1 MALLRILLWI
11 ATLSLLCIVSI
22 LVLLIS
28 GHRLRVSNFK
38 FRLPLSISL
47 YGLSYFY
54 SDTVSLSSSHLKI
67 SLKLPKIP
75 HMTFITTIIY
85 DYDYIDPQHHVAV
98 TKIYVEARL
107 LPVAPETFINVV
119 LHDFKVRIIQS
130 QNTPSWLQIMRQNL
144 IRTVLN
150 GEYLR
155 LDDFKTQI
163 TLCTRGTVPNTPA
176 RESVNLVD
184 GKAREIST
192 NSDQSVATLK
202 ASEWHIK
209 GAQQRLYHFGSVDAQ
224 FRYSWDSTCDK
235 EVFALVAQ
243 NSSWVLAPHPF
254 DISTREDCA
263 QQTPSCF
270 SNKLLFVLKAFLA
283 FPLAFFKTIYDP
295 PSALT
300 LHSSRLDVTF
310 DQFRLRDAELVRQS
324 WEYLWRQYELLKD
337 RKGMNMEGFVQDML
351 MAGI

>member
-163 TLCTRGTVPNTPA
+163 TLCTR
-176 RESVNLVD
+176 
-184 GKAREIST
+184 
-192 NSDQSVATLK
+192 